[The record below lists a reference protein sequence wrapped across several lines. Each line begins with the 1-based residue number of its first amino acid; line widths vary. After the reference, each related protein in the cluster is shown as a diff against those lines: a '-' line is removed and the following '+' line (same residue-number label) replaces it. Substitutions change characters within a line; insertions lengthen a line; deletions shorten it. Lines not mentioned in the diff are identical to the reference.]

1 MFSFPEN
8 DGATNKGICLSEEDN
23 NEVADVSRVMDNCN
37 SYACIE
43 EVTRQQCLKLLPHP
57 ERIQAKNAIEAY
69 RFLKQNIPCQM

>member
-8 DGATNKGICLSEEDN
+8 DGATNRGICLSEEDN
-23 NEVADVSRVMDNCN
+23 NEVADVSKVMDNCN
-37 SYACIE
+37 SYACIK